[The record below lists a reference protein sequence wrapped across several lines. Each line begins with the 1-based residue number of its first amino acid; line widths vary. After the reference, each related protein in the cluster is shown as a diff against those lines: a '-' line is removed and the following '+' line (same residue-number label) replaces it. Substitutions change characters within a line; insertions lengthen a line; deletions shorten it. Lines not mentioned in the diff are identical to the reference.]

1 MEKAKRYLVFLF
13 GLFISSF
20 GVSLITKAN
29 LGTSPISAIP
39 YVLSLNFPFTLG
51 QFTIAFSLYWMAAV
65 PPRQDGQPPAESPS
79 RGTSSSPSLRAG
91 AAVSG
96 VEEEAEGYYLCDE
109 GGRLSV
115 YRCDAAGTPRALL
128 ERTDIYVNLLPEA
141 DALRFKSGYYVWS
154 RQELETLLEELG
166 A

>member
-1 MEKAKRYLVFLF
+1 MRKLWYFLF
-13 GLFISSF
+13 YGLC
-20 GVSLITKAN
+20 A
-29 LGTSPISAIP
+29 
-39 YVLSLNFPFTLG
+39 
-51 QFTIAFSLYWMAAV
+51 FTIAFSLYWMAAV

-79 RGTSSSPSLRAG
+79 RETSSSPSLRAG

-115 YRCDAAGTPRALL
+115 YRCDAAGIPRALL

-154 RQELETLLEELG
+154 RQELETLLEDLG